1 MDINFQLNNIREQY
15 KNMENQFG
23 FLIAQ
28 SQNVIGL
35 ANIQSSIFN
44 LAIQIFNMG
53 IQMVNIATQI
63 PNIGMDI
70 INYKIQIQNIG
81 CQIQNLGNQMNN
93 INNMMPMNMN
103 NMGMMEIPNNNM
115 IFNNINNN
123 NDDLMIGFKMNDENL
138 KEYNSINN
146 KPKMSILF
154 QTTRGWVKSII
165 VDYGTP
171 VCDTLKKYLIEIN
184 KPEFIN
190 ADDRIAF
197 IFNAKKI
204 RFDDKTKIE
213 DFFGLCANT
222 KVIVND

>member
-35 ANIQSSIFN
+35 ANIQSPIFN

-63 PNIGMDI
+63 PSIGMDI

-93 INNMMPMNMN
+93 LNNMMPMNLNMN
-103 NMGMMEIPNNNM
+103 NMGMMGIQ
-115 IFNNINNN
+115 
-123 NDDLMIGFKMNDENL
+123 
-138 KEYNSINN
+138 N
-146 KPKMSILF
+146 KPKMTVSF
-154 QTTRGWVKSII
+154 TTVEGENKKMTF
-165 VDYGTP
+165 DYGTS
-171 VCDTLKKYLIEIN
+171 VGEILKKFLMEVG
-184 KPEFIN
+184 KPEYIN
-190 ADDRIAF
+190 
-197 IFNAKKI
+197 N
-204 RFDDKTKIE
+204 DDKVSFLYNACRLKFDNKNKIE
-213 DFFGLCANT
+213 DAFSSNVAP
-222 KVIVND
+222 KVLVLYT

>member
-1 MDINFQLNNIREQY
+1 MNNIREQY

-35 ANIQSSIFN
+35 ANIQSPIFN

-103 NMGMMEIPNNNM
+103 NMGMMEIPNNN
-115 IFNNINNN
+115 INN
-123 NDDLMIGFKMNDENL
+123 NDDNWMKGFKMGVEELNEN
-138 KEYNSINN
+138 INY
-146 KPKMSILF
+146 KPKKNILF
-154 QTTRGWVKSII
+154 RPSNGINARAITF
-165 VDYGTP
+165 DYGTP
-171 VCDTLKKYLIEIN
+171 VCDTLKKYLNEIN

-190 ADDRIAF
+190 TDNRIVF
-197 IFNAKKI
+197 LYNAKKI

-213 DFFGLCANT
+213 DFFTCGPNPSIL
-222 KVIVND
+222 VNFL